1 MKKPAQTKE
10 HSKITKVLLFPI
22 LAIFF
27 LVGWSFYWIGQKQTK
42 QPKKTIGK
50 TTSKQKEELEL
61 IVIPQEEQTLLS

>member
-1 MKKPAQTKE
+1 MKKPAPRKE
-10 HSKITKVLLFPI
+10 HSKILKVLLFPI

-27 LVGWSFYWIGQKQTK
+27 LVGWSFYWIGQKQTR
-42 QPKKTIGK
+42 QPKKAIGK